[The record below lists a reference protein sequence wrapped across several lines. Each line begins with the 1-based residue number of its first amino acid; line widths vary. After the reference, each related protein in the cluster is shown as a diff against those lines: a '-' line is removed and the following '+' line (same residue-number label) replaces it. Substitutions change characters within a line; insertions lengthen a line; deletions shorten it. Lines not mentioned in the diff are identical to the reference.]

1 MKRYTERAGVMA
13 QIDVTWFGDEV
24 KKRAE
29 KLKKKSLYEIGLVVM
44 GDAKQL
50 SAVDYGYLAASI
62 QTASPEKKTK
72 LESPSA
78 YAENS
83 PPAGHDVGSFKD
95 IASPG
100 DNDQVYVGS
109 AVDYAPYVEYGTIKM
124 CPQPFLRPA
133 LDMARGD
140 VPKIV
145 QKNGKNEFG
154 EYLEQH
160 AQYLQSRGYSA
171 PGVKA

>member
-1 MKRYTERAGVMA
+1 MA
-13 QIDVTWFGDEV
+13 VIEVKWFGDEI
-24 KKRAE
+24 KKRSE
-29 KLKKKSLYEIGLVVM
+29 KLKTKSIYQIGLVVM

-62 QTASPEKKTK
+62 QTASSERKTK

-78 YAENS
+78 YAENK
-83 PPAGHDVGSFKD
+83 PPAGHNVGSFKD
-95 IASPG
+95 ITGPS
-100 DNDQVYVGS
+100 DQDQAYVGT
-109 AVDYAPYVEYGTIKM
+109 AVDYAPDVEYGTINM
-124 CPQPFLRPA
+124 YAQPFLRPA
-133 LDMARGD
+133 LDMAKGD

-145 QKNGKNEFG
+145 QQNGKNEFG
-154 EYLEQH
+154 EYLKQH